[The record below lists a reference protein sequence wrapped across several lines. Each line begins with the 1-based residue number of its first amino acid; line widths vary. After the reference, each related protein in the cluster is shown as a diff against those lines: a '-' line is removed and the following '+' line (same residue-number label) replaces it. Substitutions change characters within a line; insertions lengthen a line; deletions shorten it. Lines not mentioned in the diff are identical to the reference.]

1 MRTAT
6 FAVIVAADL
15 CFTTTIAQPADVKTF
30 WPRVQKVCDRTA
42 DTMPN
47 EVATRIAQTALDE
60 HYRFGGH
67 QVDANG
73 RLFRFGLV
81 EAEQEESDGDD
92 DEARL
97 GDLGWWQVLKYWRA
111 LHGSNARVAARLRVW
126 GYEQASASHNDDKPE
141 AAGGDRVPL
150 HGEAHVADAIKVPA
164 ADLIKLGKHADDQD
178 TAEVLR
184 EAAFRA
190 AIIDNPWSAAF
201 ISYVVK
207 IAALGDTPNL
217 PHLQD
222 FAKTRFQLSSAHRHY
237 IFAAFKTSAADAAIG
252 QKAPDDAHF
261 YRACPLSS
269 TRPRIGDL
277 VCYHREPLL
286 ADLSAGAVRDR
297 ILSEARLGQSETSVS
312 RTHCDV
318 VAHIDR
324 KAQKMY
330 VVGGN
335 VQQSVTVKKLRL
347 RRDLKFAENRNGC
360 GDWTLPPPSK
370 GTPVGPGLMQNC
382 SLNEKKWFVL
392 LQMR

>member
-6 FAVIVAADL
+6 FTVIVAAGL
-15 CFTTTIAQPADVKTF
+15 CSATAMAQPADPKPL

-47 EVATRIAQTALDE
+47 EIATRIAQTALDE

-126 GYEQASASHNDDKPE
+126 GYEEASASRNDDKPD
-141 AAGGDRVPL
+141 AAGGDHAPL
-150 HGEAHVADAIKVPA
+150 HGETAVADAIKIPA
-164 ADLIKLGKHADDQD
+164 AYLIKLGKHAEDQD

-184 EAAFRA
+184 ESAFRA
-190 AIIDNPWSAAF
+190 AIVDNPWSAAF

-217 PHLQD
+217 PHVQD
-222 FAKTRFQLSSAHRHY
+222 FSKTRFPFSSAHRHY
-237 IFAAFKTSAADAAIG
+237 IFAAFKSSMADAAIG
-252 QKAPDDAHF
+252 QNAPGDAHF
-261 YRACPLSS
+261 YRACPLS
-269 TRPRIGDL
+269 TTKPRIGDL
-277 VCYHREPLL
+277 ICYHREPS
-286 ADLSAGAVRDR
+286 LSAAGDGAVRDR
-297 ILSEARLGQSETSVS
+297 ILSEALSGQSETSVS
-312 RTHCDV
+312 RNHCDV
-318 VAHIDR
+318 VVHIDR

-347 RRDLKFAENRNGC
+347 RRDLKFADNRNGC